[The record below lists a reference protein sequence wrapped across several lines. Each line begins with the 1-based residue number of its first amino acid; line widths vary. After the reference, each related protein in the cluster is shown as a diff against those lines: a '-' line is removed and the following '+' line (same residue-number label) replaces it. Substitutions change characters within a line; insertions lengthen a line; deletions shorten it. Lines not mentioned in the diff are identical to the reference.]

1 MRKKEKALIIAFA
14 TATEAM
20 EAEKFCAEQRL
31 PGRLIPTPREIS
43 AGCGLAW
50 KAPPEEKERLE
61 RALEAAR
68 LSWEK
73 ICVLEI

>member
-1 MRKKEKALIIAFA
+1 MREKKKALIIAFA

-20 EAEKFCAEQRL
+20 RAEKFCAEHRL
-31 PGRLIPTPREIS
+31 PGRLIPIPREIS

-50 KAPPEEKERLE
+50 KAPPEEKERIE
-61 RALEAAR
+61 QALESAQ
-68 LSWEK
+68 LTWEK

>member
-1 MRKKEKALIIAFA
+1 MREKRRALIIAFD

-20 EAEKFCAEQRL
+20 RAEKFCAEHRL
-31 PGRLIPTPREIS
+31 PGRLIPIPREIS

-50 KAPPEEKERLE
+50 KAPPEEQERIE
-61 RALEAAR
+61 QAFIGAR
-68 LSWEK
+68 LTWAK